1 MFTWICPKCGTEV
14 PPSYSECPNCA
25 RPPEAR
31 SAVPAAAPLP
41 PPARP
46 ARPAPMKSAVP
57 GVLVALLVAA
67 VLVGLGAG
75 AYFYLLPSSKTAAPA
90 SKQPASFEA
99 PSSFPSPKAKAH
111 PLAKFIEIAGLRVT
125 EDLKQKA
132 QIKFV
137 VVNHSGAELG
147 DLTLAITLKP
157 FTAKPEDK
165 PVAAFSIKVPSLR
178 PYESRQLETSV
189 KSELRAYELPD
200 WQFLRAEFEIT
211 APAAP

>member
-1 MFTWICPKCGTEV
+1 MFTWICPKCGAEV

-25 RPPEAR
+25 KPPEER
-31 SAVPAAAPLP
+31 SAAPAAPPLP

-46 ARPAPMKSAVP
+46 VRPAPPRAALP
-57 GVLVALLVAA
+57 GWLVALLVAA

-75 AYFYLLPSSKTAAPA
+75 AYFYLLPSSKTVTPAAR
-90 SKQPASFEA
+90 QPAPFEA
-99 PSSFPSPKAKAH
+99 PSSLPSPKAKAH
-111 PLAKFIEIAGLRVT
+111 PFAKFIEIAGLRVT

-132 QIKFV
+132 QIKFL

-157 FTAKPEDK
+157 SIAKPEDK
-165 PVAAFSIKVPSLR
+165 PVAAFTVKVASLR
-178 PYESRQLETSV
+178 PYEARELETSV